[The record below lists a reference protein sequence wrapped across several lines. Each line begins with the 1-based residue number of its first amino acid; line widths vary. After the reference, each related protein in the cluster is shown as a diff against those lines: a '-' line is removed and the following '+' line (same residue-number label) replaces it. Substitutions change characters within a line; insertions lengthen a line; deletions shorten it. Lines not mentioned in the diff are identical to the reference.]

1 MKPAA
6 KAGGKPQAAA
16 AKGGGA
22 KNAKAAAEAEAK
34 AKVEAD
40 AAAAAEAKA
49 KAEAE
54 AAAAAEAEA
63 KAKAK
68 AEAEAAL
75 KAEQE
80 AAEAEARRKKEM
92 GNGKIV
98 VKYEMYDE
106 EFDIVDG
113 STTAAAIDDLYC
125 LSDVMPKCKIFLSPC
140 SPQEKMEYLD
150 KEIDAFFY
158 VEENPKQTYQNLEKG
173 TVYYAY
179 IQENE
184 DEFKRYQKRTKKI
197 FKAEEKEEQQQSEYA
212 KEGIPETCSCIYGNP
227 CVDEYGCKNWAYRFA
242 IAKKNGWKEAF

>member
-34 AKVEAD
+34 AKVEA
-40 AAAAAEAKA
+40 AAAGAAEAKA

>member
-34 AKVEAD
+34 AKAEAD

-63 KAKAK
+63 KAKAE

-173 TVYYAY
+173 SVYYAY

>member
-34 AKVEAD
+34 AKAEAD

-63 KAKAK
+63 KAKAE

-158 VEENPKQTYQNLEKG
+158 IEENPKQTYQNLEKG
-173 TVYYAY
+173 SVYYAY